1 MKTAF
6 RIDLRHICSDFI
18 NRLFRSRIVMFL
30 GKTEVIKML
39 QRFHI
44 EPQSK
49 KAKKGLF
56 VFPAVKIEH
65 PGASIHI
72 GNFKHG
78 KIKVSIISNRNR
90 NSSNLKDVLV
100 S

>member
-1 MKTAF
+1 MKTVF
-6 RIDLRHICSDFI
+6 KIDLRHLFSEFT
-18 NRLFRSRIVMFL
+18 NRLLRSRIVMFL

-56 VFPAVKIEH
+56 VLPAVKIEH

-72 GNFKHG
+72 GKLRLEYNWPN
-78 KIKVSIISNRNR
+78 I
-90 NSSNLKDVLV
+90 
-100 S
+100 